1 MTGDHLAARQAAYTT
16 LMRHSLTDL
25 SSGIYSREDNGSYDW
40 AAATAA
46 SKIWLPRCG
55 KVGTQFY
62 DVGLHPNQ
70 SENSTTS
77 SGFTMEC
84 VYLNTNTNYNF
95 FGGIWARWPMHYY
108 GNDSGQYALR
118 YGLELYPLN
127 DSISDTSG
135 RIRAL
140 VSDVGGDWLS
150 SRTIHSRVAVSDGLP
165 HHICMT
171 HAGSPTLT
179 DAVKVYV
186 DGVLVETATLASG
199 RTQATWY
206 ANRVNVGVY
215 NSFVNPYGSI
225 SHACVTPQVL
235 PAAEIKAR
243 AQLVNGVSGT
253 VLTDQGGVMAW
264 DNANSA
270 WRPVKGSDSSA
281 WPLVRPPS

>member
-1 MTGDHLAARQAAYTT
+1 MAGDHLSARQASYTT
-16 LMRHSLTDL
+16 LMCHSLTDL

-46 SKIWLPRCG
+46 SKIMLPRCG

-62 DVGLHPNQ
+62 DVGVHPNQ
-70 SENSTTS
+70 EQNTTTS

-84 VYLNTNTNYNF
+84 VYLNTNTSYNF
-95 FGGIWARWPMHYY
+95 FGGNWQRWPMHYY
-108 GNDSGQYALR
+108 GNDNGQYALR
-118 YGLELYPLN
+118 YGLELWPLN
-127 DSISDTSG
+127 DVITDTQG

-150 SRTIHSRVAVSDGLP
+150 SRTIHSRVPVSDGLP

-179 DAVKVYV
+179 DAVKIYV
-186 DGVLVETATLASG
+186 DGALVETATLASG
-199 RTQATWY
+199 RSQTTWY

-235 PAAEIKAR
+235 PTTEIKAR
-243 AQLVNGVSGT
+243 ALMVNGVSGRM
-253 VLTDQGGVMAW
+253 LTDQGKYMAW
-264 DNANSA
+264 SATDNAWVS
-270 WRPVKGSDSSA
+270 
-281 WPLVRPPS
+281 